1 MSQYSALNEMSI
13 VWSLT
18 NTPVVQTAKT
28 ESRFLYAKI
37 LLVLDTPFLN
47 LLYGKDE
54 MADCL

>member
-1 MSQYSALNEMSI
+1 MRCLVQ
-13 VWSLT
+13 SLT

-37 LLVLDTPFLN
+37 LLVLDSPFLN